1 MTDTPDLY
9 ASLAAQAAGLS
20 LTELQM
26 LHPQMARRT
35 LQRRIEA
42 LLHAGRIEARGM
54 GRAGRYVAWAAAPA
68 GTAARPCGDWT
79 TLIPLSEDSR
89 DILSYIDQPLM
100 ARKPVGYQRDFLDR
114 YEPNRSFYLSLSLRQ
129 QLHRLGRTAQLNQ
142 PAGTYSRSILNRLL
156 IDLSWASSQ
165 LEGNT
170 Y

>member
-54 GRAGRYVAWAAAPA
+54 GRARRYVALAATPA
-68 GTAARPCGDWT
+68 GTSVMPPRPG
-79 TLIPLSEDSR
+79 R
-89 DILSYIDQPLM
+89 YM
-100 ARKPVGYQRDFLDR
+100 VGVRV
-114 YEPNRSFYLSLSLRQ
+114 
-129 QLHRLGRTAQLNQ
+129 
-142 PAGTYSRSILNRLL
+142 RLL
-156 IDLSWASSQ
+156 ECLNGSSS
-165 LEGNT
+165 
-170 Y
+170 